1 MQYSTLRISALAAV
15 FSASTALAYL
25 DCGGGRAPPKT
36 TVPGCP
42 GYVGPT
48 SDVVASSIIVSSASS
63 VIVSPTSTVIAS
75 PTDSVTE
82 SSSNGDLIS
91 ALFDESVGVDD
102 GLCVCSGYFC
112 EFARPGCVSIDENG
126 VRSTIV
132 ANPGYETRAFISSVY
147 SSYTATA
154 GSVMYYSADGAMI
167 SSKPTATGHL
177 SGSVSSASSST
188 SHSHTATGTI
198 VSAVTVT
205 GNSSSTITQAPTTMD
220 TSTAPTAANAT
231 MSSNTTAPAS
241 GLPLTA
247 LSSGASKVSGL
258 SSLAIFLG
266 LGMGAMAWL

>member
-1 MQYSTLRISALAAV
+1 MQYSTLRISALVAV

-48 SDVVASSIIVSSASS
+48 SGVIATSIIVSSTSS
-63 VIVSPTSTVIAS
+63 AIAS

-82 SSSNGDLIS
+82 SPSDEDLIS
-91 ALFDESVGVDD
+91 ALFDESIGVDD

-112 EFARPGCVSIDENG
+112 EFARPGCVSIDKNG

-132 ANPGYETRAFISSVY
+132 ANPGYQTKAFVSSAY

-154 GSVMYYSADGAMI
+154 GPVMYYSIDGAMI

-177 SGSVSSASSST
+177 SGSVSSASSSSSST

-198 VSAVTVT
+198 VSAVTAT

-220 TSTAPTAANAT
+220 TSTVSSVANAT

-247 LSSGASKVSGL
+247 PSSGASKVSGL

-266 LGMGAMAWL
+266 LGMGAMALL